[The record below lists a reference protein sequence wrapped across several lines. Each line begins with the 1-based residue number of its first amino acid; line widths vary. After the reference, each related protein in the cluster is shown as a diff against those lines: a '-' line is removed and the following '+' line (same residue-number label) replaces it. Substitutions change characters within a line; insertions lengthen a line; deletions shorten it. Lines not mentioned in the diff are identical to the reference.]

1 MQVTINSTI
10 TAIGN
15 KTFITIKYPSV
26 WQYPVIYVYNNMI
39 LSFIVFIFHFRD
51 CMVTSVVNSLTS
63 FFSGFVIFTYLGYMA
78 KYQDRK
84 IENVAEQGSFIV
96 CGISIF
102 IYIQKNGEQLG

>member
-1 MQVTINSTI
+1 
-10 TAIGN
+10 
-15 KTFITIKYPSV
+15 
-26 WQYPVIYVYNNMI
+26 MI

-102 IYIQKNGEQLG
+102 IYIQNYWDKTFRNLNLYFGLFQDLD